1 MTYFCQTAIL
11 SIRFLIWFSKMCLTR
26 YREVLLLPR
35 GQILKQKQR
44 ILFYVHQWHP
54 TGFSENTILKLISRS
69 HNIFTY
75 IYIYIWIQGIAQCS
89 CILLHE
95 CFSLQGPTSSVIF
108 PCTDR
113 DDCNYILSV
122 DSLQYQNRFVIH
134 QPTRC
139 PHMHRHALQTHT
151 HIQRVEAHNSYVHTS
166 LVISS
171 DGTQLISNSTN
182 LCFQL
187 WI

>member
-26 YREVLLLPR
+26 CREVLLLPR

-75 IYIYIWIQGIAQCS
+75 IYNIYEYKVLLSVLVVFSTSVSACRAQHPLS
-89 CILLHE
+89 YSPALTEMTVIIFSVLILFNTKIDLW
-95 CFSLQGPTSSVIF
+95 FTSPRGVRT
-108 PCTDR
+108 CTD
-113 DDCNYILSV
+113 
-122 DSLQYQNRFVIH
+122 
-134 QPTRC
+134 
-139 PHMHRHALQTHT
+139 MHSKHTHT
-151 HIQRVEAHNSYVHTS
+151 FSVWRRTTATCTP
-166 LVISS
+166 L
-171 DGTQLISNSTN
+171 
-182 LCFQL
+182 
-187 WI
+187 

>member
-26 YREVLLLPR
+26 CREVLLLPG

-69 HNIFTY
+69 HNISTY
-75 IYIYIWIQGIAQCS
+75 IYIYEYKV
-89 CILLHE
+89 LLSVLVF
-95 CFSLQGPTSSVIF
+95 FSTSVSANLQGRSSSVIF

-151 HIQRVEAHNSYVHTS
+151 HTFSVGRRTTATCTP
-166 LVISS
+166 L
-171 DGTQLISNSTN
+171 
-182 LCFQL
+182 
-187 WI
+187 